1 MTSPDCL
8 IELLRHHLRGGRNER
23 PGVNGVRRAEAV
35 EWVDPR
41 MQQGN
46 RIRKNWRASFRSFA
60 RTRDCR
66 GARSCARA
74 CAELSLNRQPE
85 HVAQTASA
93 QRRDE
98 ERATVANVLEPAEV
112 EAALCQRGTDAAA
125 QMRPPLGPVEARP
138 AENPA
143 AAARRG
149 EIDAE
154 LLKECDATISHLA
167 AVIGSQLTARDPPR
181 SPLARIR
188 HTIELH
194 AGK

>member
-1 MTSPDCL
+1 
-8 IELLRHHLRGGRNER
+8 
-23 PGVNGVRRAEAV
+23 VNGVRRAEAV

-41 MQQGN
+41 MQQGS
-46 RIRKNWRASFRSFA
+46 RIRKNWRAPHSAHSRA
-60 RTRDCR
+60 RGTAG